1 MEQSYTNFFNGTRYI
16 IHILKKK
23 KKKKHGHS
31 SPFQTQLQCLE
42 SSPTGW

>member
-23 KKKKHGHS
+23 KKKKNMATPLHS
-31 SPFQTQLQCLE
+31 KPNYNV
-42 SSPTGW
+42 